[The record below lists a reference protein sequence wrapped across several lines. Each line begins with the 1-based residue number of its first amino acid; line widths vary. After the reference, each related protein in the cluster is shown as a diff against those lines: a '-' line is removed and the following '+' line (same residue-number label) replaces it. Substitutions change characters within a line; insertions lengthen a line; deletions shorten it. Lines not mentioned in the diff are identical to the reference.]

1 MIFYATQSF
10 AQIKCVPDSLTCIT
24 PSADIFF
31 MSQSFTIKDL
41 SATNDF
47 QQKSITLLKEENTYL
62 RQALIQKD
70 KEISLYTL
78 KTVQAKQDL
87 QNTTHLLTVSER
99 KKRAYKVCTLIV
111 SSIAA
116 AELSYI
122 GLQSISK

>member
-1 MIFYATQSF
+1 MILYATQSY

-31 MSQSFTIKDL
+31 ISQSFTIREL
-41 SATNDF
+41 SATSDF
-47 QQKSITLLKEENTYL
+47 QQKSITLLKGENTYL

-70 KEISLYTL
+70 KEIALNDL
-78 KTVQAKQDL
+78 KTIDALRNL
-87 QNTTHLLTVSER
+87 QNTTHLLTISER
-99 KKRAYKVCTLIV
+99 KKRAYKVCTIIL

-122 GLQSISK
+122 GLQRISK